1 MANTCQICHKPCY
14 SKYCPDCRTDAY
26 KVNIRDSRAE
36 KRLREK
42 ENPTPS
48 RKKRISS
55 DPLSGM
61 TFAEINVEARKR
73 EMSYG
78 QYVAAI
84 SAGTMKRIVGIN
96 KT

>member
-1 MANTCQICHKPCY
+1 MNTCQICHKPCY

-26 KVNIRDSRAE
+26 KANIRESRAE

-61 TFAEINVEARKR
+61 TITEIIIEARAR
-73 EMSYG
+73 GMHYG
-78 QYVAAI
+78 QYVSEI
-84 SAGTMKRIVGIN
+84 SAGTMKRHLH
-96 KT
+96 

>member
-1 MANTCQICHKPCY
+1 MANTCRICHKLCH

-26 KVNIRDSRAE
+26 KANVRESRAE
-36 KRLREK
+36 KRLREQ
-42 ENPTPS
+42 ENPVPHS
-48 RKKRISS
+48 KRISS

-84 SAGTMKRIVGIN
+84 SAGTIRR
-96 KT
+96 